1 MTTIT
6 TLQERAGF
14 QFEDE
19 SLLQRALTHRSYLN
33 EHPDV
38 TLDNERLEF
47 LGDAVLAFLIA
58 SMLYNRFPEMQ
69 EGQLTRLRSSLV
81 RTEQLAAFAQQWE
94 LGSVMHLGKGEI
106 KGGGQTRLPLLCD
119 AFEAVVGAIYLDQGI
134 TKTRE
139 FVEKLFWPVALEM
152 VHEQAL
158 VDSKSFLQEW
168 VQEHFNQTPYYVTT
182 GATGPDHEKMF
193 TVEMRLGEETHGV
206 GTGNTK
212 QAAEQEAAKK
222 ALKKFGAI

>member
-1 MTTIT
+1 MTPINI
-6 TLQERAGF
+6 LQERAGF
-14 QFEDE
+14 HFEDE
-19 SLLQRALTHRSYLN
+19 SLLRRALTHRSYLN
-33 EHPDV
+33 EHPEV

-81 RTEQLAAFAQQWE
+81 RTEQLAVFAQQWE

-119 AFEAVVGAIYLDQGI
+119 AFEAVIGAIYLDQGI

-139 FVEKLFWPVALEM
+139 FVEKLFWPVALEL
-152 VHEQAL
+152 VREQAL
-158 VDSKSFLQEW
+158 VDAKSFLQEW

-182 GATGPDHEKMF
+182 GATGPDHEKLF
-193 TVEMRLGEETHGV
+193 TVEIRLGDETHGV

-212 QAAEQEAAKK
+212 QAAEQEAAKN
-222 ALKKFGAI
+222 ALKKFGVI

>member
-1 MTTIT
+1 MTPIT

-14 QFEDE
+14 QFKDE
-19 SLLQRALTHRSYLN
+19 SLLRRALTHRSYLN
-33 EHPDV
+33 EHPGV

-58 SMLYNRFPEMQ
+58 SMLYNRFPEME

-119 AFEAVVGAIYLDQGI
+119 AFEAVIGAMYLDQGI
-134 TKTRE
+134 VKTRE
-139 FVEKLFWPVALEM
+139 FVEKLFLPVASELM
-152 VHEQAL
+152 REQAL
-158 VDSKSFLQEW
+158 LDPKSFLQEW
-168 VQEHFNQTPYYVTT
+168 VQERFNQTPYYVTT
-182 GATGPDHEKMF
+182 AAIGPDHEKIF
-193 TVEMRLGEETHGV
+193 TVEIRLGEDAHGV
-206 GTGNTK
+206 GAGNTK
-212 QAAEQEAAKK
+212 QAA
-222 ALKKFGAI
+222 